1 MTEKQ
6 EIVIYQG
13 ESGDISLSAD
23 FRNDTIWATQA
34 QIAELFGTKRQAITK
49 HLKNIFN
56 EGELDEKVVSS
67 KMEHTTQHGAMP
79 NKTQTVQTKI
89 YNLDAV
95 LSVGYRV
102 NSRNATIFRKWANKV
117 LKDYLLK
124 GVATNDKR
132 LEQLNKALQIISR
145 SDIPE
150 VCGVAKILQDFSHGL
165 DLLDQY
171 DHQCLQKPKSETNG
185 NWQLK
190 YDEAKNF
197 VNSMKFGKES
207 SLFGNEKDQ
216 SFKATLGAIYQ
227 TFNGR
232 ELYPSIQEKAANLLY
247 FVVKNH
253 SFTDGNKR
261 IAAALF
267 VYFLDKNNALK
278 DKNNN
283 LLIDNNTLAAMT
295 LMLALS
301 KPEEKEIMCNL
312 VMNFL
317 NSSV

>member
-1 MTEKQ
+1 MSEKR

-13 ESGDISLSAD
+13 ENGEVSLSAD

-49 HLKNIFN
+49 HLKNIF
-56 EGELDEKVVSS
+56 ECGELDEKVVSS
-67 KMEHTTQHGAMP
+67 KMEHTTQHGAIAD
-79 NKTQTVQTKI
+79 KTQTGQIKI

-102 NSRNATIFRKWANKV
+102 NSMNATAFRKWANSV

-124 GVATNDKR
+124 GVATNNKR

-145 SDIPE
+145 SNIPE
-150 VCGVAKILQDFSHGL
+150 ISGVAKILQDFSDGL

-171 DHQCLQKPKSETNG
+171 DHQNLQKPKNETSE
-185 NWQLK
+185 NWRLE
-190 YDEAKNF
+190 YEEAKEF
-197 VNSMKFGKES
+197 VRNMKFGKES
-207 SLFGNEKDQ
+207 SLFGHEKDQ
-216 SFKATLGAIYQ
+216 SFKSLLGAIYQ
-227 TFNGR
+227 TFDGR

-247 FVVKNH
+247 LVVKNH
-253 SFTDGNKR
+253 SFSDGNKR

-267 VYFLDKNNALK
+267 VYFLDRNNALK
-278 DKNNN
+278 DKIGK

-301 KPEEKEIMCNL
+301 NPEEKERVNP
-312 VMNFL
+312 
-317 NSSV
+317 S